1 MPVLPRFGPMNRFT
15 DSPNYRWWVYIAVA
29 LGMFLTVMDQSGVNI
44 ALPQISDHFDSD
56 IPTVQWLSL
65 GYVLATSAL
74 ILPLGRLS
82 DMIGRKRVYMS
93 GFVVFVTFA
102 VVGGMSQSLEL
113 LIAAKVIQ
121 GIGSAGIQA
130 NGMAMITEA
139 FPERDRGKALGMYMA
154 VIGTGA
160 ITGPIVGGLL
170 IGSFGWRAVLFAGLP
185 IGFAAMV
192 AGMLVLKG
200 RSPEQARPGS
210 TGTFDWVGAALSS
223 GSLVTFLLTMTNAW
237 KVGWGSPIIVG
248 GIILAA
254 AMMAAFVVWELKTS
268 DPMIDLGL
276 FNNRVFSMAI
286 GARFLSF
293 LGGSSVYFLMPFY
306 LIQGLQFS
314 PSKAALIMVPAS
326 ISMAIL
332 GPLTGRL
339 SDRIGTRW
347 PATFGM
353 ALSTIS
359 MFLFSRLSGDTSAYY
374 IVIAMIISGVGMA
387 SFGSPN
393 SSAIMGTLPRKKFGI
408 VTALVNLS
416 RTSANV
422 TGVALAT
429 AMVTYTM
436 ASLGYEPSLSAVT
449 GSGGDGTRIAFI
461 EGMRLAFLVSSG
473 LMAGAMVLSL
483 ARGDIK
489 TSVSAHQ
496 SGQPATA
503 SSPGDDR
510 RSGSKI

>member
-1 MPVLPRFGPMNRFT
+1 
-15 DSPNYRWWVYIAVA
+15 
-29 LGMFLTVMDQSGVNI
+29 
-44 ALPQISDHFDSD
+44 
-56 IPTVQWLSL
+56 
-65 GYVLATSAL
+65 
-74 ILPLGRLS
+74 
-82 DMIGRKRVYMS
+82 
-93 GFVVFVTFA
+93 
-102 VVGGMSQSLEL
+102 
-113 LIAAKVIQ
+113 
-121 GIGSAGIQA
+121 
-130 NGMAMITEA
+130 
-139 FPERDRGKALGMYMA
+139 
-154 VIGTGA
+154 
-160 ITGPIVGGLL
+160 
-170 IGSFGWRAVLFAGLP
+170 
-185 IGFAAMV
+185 
-192 AGMLVLKG
+192 
-200 RSPEQARPGS
+200 
-210 TGTFDWVGAALSS
+210 
-223 GSLVTFLLTMTNAW
+223 
-237 KVGWGSPIIVG
+237 
-248 GIILAA
+248 
-254 AMMAAFVVWELKTS
+254 
-268 DPMIDLGL
+268 
-276 FNNRVFSMAI
+276 
-286 GARFLSF
+286 
-293 LGGSSVYFLMPFY
+293 MPFY

>member
-1 MPVLPRFGPMNRFT
+1 MPALPALGPLNRFT
-15 DSPNYRWWVYIAVA
+15 HSPNYRWWVYIAVA
-29 LGMFLTVMDQSGVNI
+29 IGLFLTVMDQSGVNI
-44 ALPQISDHFDSD
+44 ALPEISDHFDAD

-74 ILPLGRLS
+74 IMPLGRLS

-102 VVGGMSQSLEL
+102 IVGGMSQSLDL

-121 GIGSAGIQA
+121 GLGSAGIQA

-154 VIGTGA
+154 IIGTGA

-170 IGSFGWRAVLFAGLP
+170 IGAFGWRAVFFAGIP
-185 IGFAAMV
+185 IGFAAMT
-192 AGMLVLKG
+192 AAMLVLKG
-200 RSPEQARPGS
+200 RTTEQARSGS
-210 TGTFDWVGAALSS
+210 TGTFDWVGATLSS
-223 GSLVTFLLTMTNAW
+223 GSLVAFLLTMTNAW
-237 KVGWGSPIIVG
+237 KVGWGSPVIVG
-248 GIILAA
+248 GMVLAA
-254 AMMAAFVVWELKTS
+254 AMMAAFIIWELKTS

-276 FNNRVFSMAI
+276 FNNRVFSLAI
-286 GARFLSF
+286 SARFLSF

-347 PATFGM
+347 PAAFGM
-353 ALSTIS
+353 GLSTIA
-359 MFLFSRLSGDTSAYY
+359 MFIFSRLSADTSAYH
-374 IVIAMIISGVGMA
+374 IVIAMIISGIGMA

-393 SSAIMGTLPRKKFGI
+393 SSAIMGTLPSKKYGI

-429 AMVTYTM
+429 AMVTLTM

-449 GSGGDGTRIAFI
+449 GSGGDGARIAFI
-461 EGMRLAFLVSSG
+461 EGMGLAFLVSTW
-473 LMAGAMVLSL
+473 LMAGAMALSL
-483 ARGDIK
+483 VRGEVKAVVPESQTDRP
-489 TSVSAHQ
+489 T
-496 SGQPATA
+496 TA
-503 SSPGDDR
+503 SSSGDD
-510 RSGSKI
+510 